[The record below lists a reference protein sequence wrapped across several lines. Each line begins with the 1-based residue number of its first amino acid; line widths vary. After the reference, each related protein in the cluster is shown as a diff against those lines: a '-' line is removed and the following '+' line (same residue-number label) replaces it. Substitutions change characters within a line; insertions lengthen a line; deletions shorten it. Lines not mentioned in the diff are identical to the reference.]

1 MFFAEDE
8 LHCDIFA
15 LVLFIQWIFVGS
27 CELENISH
35 ELFFS
40 SNIGVVVGSF
50 CLLYLEILGSDST
63 YVSSMA
69 F

>member
-1 MFFAEDE
+1 MVFSEDE

-15 LVLFIQWIFVGS
+15 PVLFIQWIFVRS

-40 SNIGVVVGSF
+40 SIVGVVLRSF